1 MAVDDDA
8 ATFWASKFDD
18 TAKPVDYIID
28 LGDAQTLASIDIA
41 WQFPAKAFT
50 VSVSADGSHFSE
62 VYATDA
68 NVLKA
73 SSISLGSALAK
84 KLRVSMIE
92 PNPVHARFQGHLL
105 YGIKSM
111 SVYADRMSAVL
122 SDCGVASKSSDAR
135 DKYFLSYVTAS
146 DPAPASAL
154 RSELP
159 ALEAAQASL
168 SATVSELADIL
179 PHVGACGGIA
189 AHAASSGIAS
199 GANTGSILMRQS
211 SDTLAVASR
220 GKRAGQ
226 QGAFDQ
232 DALDNLLQE
241 ARASIVGV
249 RKVLA

>member
-122 SDCGVASKSSDAR
+122 SDCGVAAKSSDAR
-135 DKYFLSYVTAS
+135 DKYFLSYVAAS
-146 DPAPASAL
+146 EPAPASAL

-168 SATVSELADIL
+168 SATISELADIL
-179 PHVGACGGIA
+179 PRVGACGGLA
-189 AHAASSGIAS
+189 ANAGLIR
-199 GANTGSILMRQS
+199 LRQS
-211 SDTLAVASR
+211 SEALVSSTRAEH
-220 GKRAGQ
+220 AGQ
-226 QGAFDQ
+226 RSTFDQ
-232 DALDNLLQE
+232 DALENLLQE